1 MKRTIGGAKSV
12 GGCSVF
18 VWFDDINVRGAQKT
32 PLSRRALDGLPV
44 VRYCVGSTDVRNI
57 IG

>member
-44 VRYCVGSTDVRNI
+44 VR
-57 IG
+57 